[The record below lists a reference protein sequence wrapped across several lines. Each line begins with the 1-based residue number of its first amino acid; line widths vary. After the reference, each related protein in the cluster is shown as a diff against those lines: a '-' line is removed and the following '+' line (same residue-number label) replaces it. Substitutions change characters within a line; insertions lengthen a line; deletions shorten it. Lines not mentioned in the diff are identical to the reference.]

1 MDQNLLTTSDLS
13 AGNNLDGEYEF
24 LKALGLIEDDDEVK
38 IGDDEVKIGD
48 DEVKIGDD
56 DANDEF
62 GRGDDTNVDDEIW
75 TVDDD
80 TEEEDDDDEWWDLS
94 KPYTGWDYI
103 AHFGEDAWDI
113 VYQARL
119 ARHRNILLR
128 LFTRCLS
135 NLSEQ
140 VRNELFDAFSIS
152 KEFGVE
158 EHNLLL
164 DALAHPKKGL
174 SLSKYDELG
183 LY

>member
-1 MDQNLLTTSDLS
+1 MEHNLLTNSLDLS
-13 AGNNLDGEYEF
+13 VGNNLDGEYEF

-38 IGDDEVKIGD
+38 IGDD
-48 DEVKIGDD
+48 

-62 GRGDDTNVDDEIW
+62 GRGDDTNVDDKIW

-80 TEEEDDDDEWWDLS
+80 TEEEEDDDDDDEWWDPS

-119 ARHRNILLR
+119 SRHRNIVLR
-128 LFTRCLS
+128 EFTRRLP

-140 VRNELFDAFSIS
+140 AKRII
-152 KEFGVE
+152 
-158 EHNLLL
+158 
-164 DALAHPKKGL
+164 
-174 SLSKYDELG
+174 
-183 LY
+183 

>member
-1 MDQNLLTTSDLS
+1 MEHNLLTNSLDLS

-24 LKALGLIEDDDEVK
+24 LKALGLIED
-38 IGDDEVKIGD
+38 D

-80 TEEEDDDDEWWDLS
+80 TEEEDDDDEWWDPS

-103 AHFGEDAWDI
+103 AHFGEDAWNI

-119 ARHRNILLR
+119 ARHRNIVLR
-128 LFTRCLS
+128 EFTRHLS
-135 NLSEQ
+135 NISEQ
-140 VRNELFDAFSIS
+140 AKNGLFDAFSRS
-152 KEFGVE
+152 DEFGPL
-158 EHNLLL
+158 EHNALL
-164 DALAHPKKGL
+164 DALTDPVKGWNL
-174 SLSKYDELG
+174 NEY
-183 LY
+183 

>member
-1 MDQNLLTTSDLS
+1 MDQNLLTNSDLS

-24 LKALGLIEDDDEVK
+24 LKALGLIEDEVK
-38 IGDDEVKIGD
+38 INAVNADDEESVTDDD
-48 DEVKIGDD
+48 DESCD
-56 DANDEF
+56 DAD
-62 GRGDDTNVDDEIW
+62 
-75 TVDDD
+75 
-80 TEEEDDDDEWWDLS
+80 DDDDEWWDPS

-128 LFTRCLS
+128 LFTRRLP
-135 NLSEQ
+135 NLSAQ
-140 VRNELFDAFSIS
+140 VRNGLFDAFSIS

-158 EHNLLL
+158 EHNSLL
-164 DALAHPKKGL
+164 DALAHPKEGL

>member
-1 MDQNLLTTSDLS
+1 MDQNLLTNSDLS

-24 LKALGLIEDDDEVK
+24 LKALGLIED
-38 IGDDEVKIGD
+38 D

-80 TEEEDDDDEWWDLS
+80 TEEEDDDDEWWDPS

-140 VRNELFDAFSIS
+140 VRNGLFDAFSIS
-152 KEFGVE
+152 KEFGVK
-158 EHNLLL
+158 EHNSLL
-164 DALAHPKKGL
+164 DALAHPKEGL

>member
-1 MDQNLLTTSDLS
+1 MDQNLLTNSDLS

-24 LKALGLIEDDDEVK
+24 LKALGLIEDEVK
-38 IGDDEVKIGD
+38 INAVNADDEESVTDDD
-48 DEVKIGDD
+48 DESCD
-56 DANDEF
+56 DAD
-62 GRGDDTNVDDEIW
+62 
-75 TVDDD
+75 
-80 TEEEDDDDEWWDLS
+80 DDDDEWWDPS

-103 AHFGEDAWDI
+103 AHFGEDAWDK

-128 LFTRCLS
+128 LFTRRLP
-135 NLSEQ
+135 NLSAQ
-140 VRNELFDAFSIS
+140 VRNGLFDAFSIS

-158 EHNLLL
+158 EHNSLL
-164 DALAHPKKGL
+164 DALAHPKEGL